1 MSTTT
6 GRETVDRQRQRA
18 ERGIGTTRRTG
29 GRLPTNTRRRRPAV
43 AALAALLIVGG
54 ALIAGLLAIRMDE
67 RQAVIQVSQNI
78 GVGEKI
84 TVDDLAETRVAGD
97 GLKLIPADQASKVI
111 NTYAKVNLVR
121 GQLLNEGQFVKDAPI
136 AEGKAAVGI
145 ALVGGRVPASGLQPG
160 DLVELIRIGTG
171 NQPPVVLGTGTIL
184 DVPKVSASSALGDK
198 SSSTSLSAT
207 VLVDQEM
214 VKTVTDASGNNRI
227 AVGLLKSGT
236 SLGSK

>member
-29 GRLPTNTRRRRPAV
+29 GRLPTNTKRRRPAV

-67 RQAVIQVSQNI
+67 RQAVVQIAQNV
-78 GVGEKI
+78 GVGEQI
-84 TVDDLAETRVAGD
+84 TVADLAETQVAGD
-97 GLKLIPADQASKVI
+97 SLTVWPANRAKELIGA
-111 NTYAKVNLVR
+111 YAKVNLIK
-121 GQLLNEGQFVKDAPI
+121 GQLLDPGQLTRTSPI

-145 ALVGGRVPASGLQPG
+145 VLVNGRIPAGGLQNG
-160 DLVELIRIGTG
+160 DLIELVRISSG
-171 NQPPVVLGTGTIL
+171 NQPPVVLGNGTIM
-184 DVPKVSASSALGDK
+184 DTPKQSTSSALGDK
-198 SSSTSLSAT
+198 SSTSLSAT
-207 VLVDQEM
+207 VLIDQDM

-227 AVGLLKSGT
+227 AVGLLKRGQ
-236 SLGSK
+236 SLGPK